1 MQSSKCNDFFEKIK
15 LSLMFAYVFLTNELN
30 YEFVKV
36 GMLVKSIF
44 KYYLLLATYLFKM
57 FN

>member
-30 YEFVKV
+30 YEFGWYASIASKFGWYASKV
-36 GMLVKSIF
+36 NI
-44 KYYLLLATYLFKM
+44 
-57 FN
+57 